1 MADLPDRGG
10 RARPP
15 CPFAGRSGPARN
27 ARRRRSLTWLSS
39 FDCSRLRE
47 QWGTCCALAEGS
59 ADGRTAP
66 RLGYSRGPRPAG
78 FPPCRGSNPA
88 RACLPAREDG
98 LLAADCCV
106 VRVSPAWRRPP
117 GRPGPAGVRQI
128 GEVRLPILS
137 VVSSGTL
144 VPFRK
149 RLSRL
154 NQAIMAT
161 YLRVVATPKVS
172 SSAVSVSS
180 VRVWAWES
188 SSVARQISTY
198 SGSMPVT
205 EPSEAAAEMS
215 ASLSP
220 ALPAIVAFACHS

>member
-1 MADLPDRGG
+1 MLRFSRGQRGRSDSHAARVLAGVGDQPGSPRVGRATRRGG
-10 RARPP
+10 R
-15 CPFAGRSGPARN
+15 
-27 ARRRRSLTWLSS
+27 
-39 FDCSRLRE
+39 
-47 QWGTCCALAEGS
+47 
-59 ADGRTAP
+59 
-66 RLGYSRGPRPAG
+66 
-78 FPPCRGSNPA
+78 
-88 RACLPAREDG
+88 LPAREVG

-106 VRVSPAWRRPP
+106 LRVSPAWRRPP

-161 YLRVVATPKVS
+161 YLRVVITPKVS

-198 SGSMPVT
+198 SGSTPDT
-205 EPSEAAAEMS
+205 EPSEAAAEIS
-215 ASLSP
+215 AWLSP
-220 ALPAIVAFACHS
+220 ALPASVVFACHS